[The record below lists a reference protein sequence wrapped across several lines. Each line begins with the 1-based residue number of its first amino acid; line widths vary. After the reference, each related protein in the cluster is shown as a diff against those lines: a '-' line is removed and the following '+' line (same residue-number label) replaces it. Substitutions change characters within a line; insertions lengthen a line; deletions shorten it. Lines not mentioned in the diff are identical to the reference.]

1 METSLRKMGNSIGM
15 IVPKAALAEI
25 GATLGARMTL
35 RVDNGVLI
43 AEPMA
48 TPVRAGW
55 AEGAAIVGTD
65 DDAAGWRTFGNDG
78 DADLTW

>member
-25 GATLGARMTL
+25 GTKLGARMTL

-43 AEPMA
+43 AEPVA
-48 TPVRAGW
+48 APVRAGW
-55 AEGAAIVGTD
+55 AEGAAIVGAE
-65 DDAAGWRTFGNDG
+65 DDAAEWRTFGNDG
-78 DADLTW
+78 DTELTW